1 MDFLPPDDLI
11 YLQNKEIVFEEQD
24 DSSQK
29 GIVIRNWPLPQ
40 GLYDADVADVL
51 IIIPQGYPDVRPD
64 MFHLIPWVKLRNGNK
79 YPNAADQP
87 VIFGGQ
93 EWQRWS
99 RHNNEWRPGIDGIW
113 TMLKRV
119 EHALLVAA

>member
-1 MDFLPPDDLI
+1 MGFLPPDDLT
-11 YLQNKEIVFEEQD
+11 YLQNKSIAFEEHED
-24 DSSQK
+24 GSKK
-29 GIVIRNWPLPQ
+29 GIVLKNWPLPAD
-40 GLYDADVADVL
+40 LYDADVADLL
-51 IIIPQGYPDVRPD
+51 IIIPQGYPDIRPD

-87 VIFGGQ
+87 VMFGGQ
-93 EWQRWS
+93 KWQRWS